1 LMVGL
6 RQRRSSPIARAF
18 AESLF
23 DQAQSRSEEGPSKQF
38 GIANNEI
45 NLRFS
50 RLDELSDLVAGAFNL
65 SAPLE
70 KETTT
75 NVYVVR
81 LSGDGI
87 SFPDF
92 EWAREWIEACQL
104 IPTAVTSP
112 YRIFIDKNQGV
123 IYCYDEFNHRAVVV
137 LRSGHEM
144 DSRSLI
150 TPFRLL
156 WSWISSAQSVS
167 IVHAGVIALGDR
179 GILLAGPSGSGK
191 STLSLAVATSSAGRF
206 TADDCV
212 AVSKTRAHAVYS
224 RVKLGTYT
232 KTEIL
237 GSPVCRV
244 PTHLPEA
251 HQAKP
256 FLQITGSEHWFQKEI
271 DLAAI
276 VFPVIAGQTGHYRL
290 ERQPA
295 QRMLAADSQRELFG
309 GSPQDTIRLAKLAA
323 ALPAHRLLLGDDPE
337 ANIQAL
343 EDIVGE

>member
-1 LMVGL
+1 MVGL

-23 DQAQSRSEEGPSKQF
+23 DQAQSHSEEGPSKQF
-38 GIANNEI
+38 GIANSEI
-45 NLRFS
+45 NLHFS
-50 RLDELSDLVAGAFNL
+50 RLDEISDLVAGAFNL
-65 SAPLE
+65 STPSE
-70 KETTT
+70 KQTTT

-92 EWAREWIEACQL
+92 EWAREWIEACEP

-112 YRIFIDKNQGV
+112 YRIFIDKNQGIV
-123 IYCYDEFNHRAVVV
+123 YCYDEFNHRAVVV

-156 WSWISSAQSVS
+156 WSWISSAHSVS
-167 IVHAGVIALGDR
+167 IVHAGAISLKDR
-179 GILLAGPSGSGK
+179 GVLLAGPSGSGK
-191 STLSLAVATSSAGRF
+191 STLSLAVATSSSGFF

-212 AVSKTRAHAVYS
+212 AVSDTRAYAVYS
-224 RVKLGTYT
+224 RVKLAADT
-232 KTEIL
+232 KAAIL
-237 GSPVCRV
+237 GSPVRHV
-244 PTHLPEA
+244 PAHLPEA

-256 FLQITGSEHWFQKEI
+256 FLQIAGSEHWFRKEI

-276 VFPVIAGQTGHYRL
+276 VFPVIAGQTGHYPL
-290 ERQPA
+290 EPQQS
-295 QRMLAADSQRELFG
+295 QRMLTADSQRELFR
-309 GSPQDTIRLAKLAA
+309 GSPQDTIRLAKLAG
-323 ALPAHRLLLGDDPE
+323 ALPAYRLLLGDSVT
-337 ANIQAL
+337 ANIRAL
-343 EDIVGE
+343 EDIVGK